1 MTTNRV
7 ERIRTRLE
15 EVFSPNELE
24 VFDDSHLHEGHVG
37 AKDGKGHYRVYI
49 VSDQFVR
56 TRPLERHRM
65 VFKALGEMMEKDIH
79 ALSVVAQP
87 PSSPTI
93 IDTAKD

>member
-1 MTTNRV
+1 MTTNRI

-15 EVFSPNELE
+15 DVFSPEELE

-49 VSDQFVR
+49 VSAQFVR

>member
-1 MTTNRV
+1 MTANRV

-15 EVFSPNELE
+15 EVFSPKELE
-24 VFDDSHLHEGHVG
+24 VFDESHLHEGHVG

-87 PSSPTI
+87 PSSPTLI
-93 IDTAKD
+93 ETAKD

>member
-1 MTTNRV
+1 MTANRV

-15 EVFSPNELE
+15 EVFSPKELE
-24 VFDDSHLHEGHVG
+24 VFDESHLHEGHVG

-79 ALSVVAQP
+79 ALSLVAQP

>member
-1 MTTNRV
+1 MTANRV

-15 EVFSPNELE
+15 QVFSPNELE
-24 VFDDSHLHEGHVG
+24 VFDESHLHEGHVG

-49 VSDQFVR
+49 VSEQFVR

-65 VFKALGEMMEKDIH
+65 VFKALGEMMKKDIH

-87 PSSPTI
+87 PSSPTL

>member
-1 MTTNRV
+1 MTANRV
-7 ERIRTRLE
+7 DRIRTRLE

-87 PSSPTI
+87 PSSPPL

>member
-1 MTTNRV
+1 MTANRV

-24 VFDDSHLHEGHVG
+24 VFDDSQLHEGHVG

-49 VSDQFVR
+49 VSDQFAQ

-87 PSSPTI
+87 PKFADPN
-93 IDTAKD
+93 

>member
-1 MTTNRV
+1 MTANRV

-15 EVFSPNELE
+15 QVFSPNELE
-24 VFDDSHLHEGHVG
+24 VFDESHLHEGHVG

-56 TRPLERHRM
+56 IRPLERHRM

-87 PSSPTI
+87 PSSPSL

>member
-1 MTTNRV
+1 MTANRV

-15 EVFSPNELE
+15 VVFSPKELE
-24 VFDDSHLHEGHVG
+24 VFDESHLHEGHVG

-79 ALSVVAQP
+79 ALSLVAQP
-87 PSSPTI
+87 PSSPTL

>member
-1 MTTNRV
+1 MTANRV

-15 EVFSPNELE
+15 EVFSPKELE
-24 VFDDSHLHEGHVG
+24 VFDESHLHEGHVG

-79 ALSVVAQP
+79 ALSLVAQP
-87 PSSPTI
+87 PSSPTLI
-93 IDTAKD
+93 ETAKD